1 MGWMFV
7 RIIWIPLYRQQETE
21 RFVGSQET
29 PAVQVDIERQ
39 DGKGTRSWSIAD
51 QQALQKLKSG
61 LQAAEAA
68 PSGEPPPSD
77 QKYRLRIK
85 RSDSRVD
92 EYEVILGAEGR
103 MQDRLY
109 EVRSSGGA
117 PVYGTAYTTPDL
129 RAALQ
134 QVLVTPAAK

>member
-7 RIIWIPLYRQQETE
+7 HVIWIPLYRQQETE

-39 DGKGTRSWSIAD
+39 DGKGTQSWSIAD
-51 QQALQKLKSG
+51 HQALQKLKSG

-68 PSGEPPPSD
+68 PSGPPPVSD
-77 QKYRLRIK
+77 QRYRLRI
-85 RSDSRVD
+85 RRADSRVD
-92 EYEVILGAEGR
+92 EYEVILGPEGR

-109 EVRSSGGA
+109 VIRGDARA
-117 PVYGTAYTTPDL
+117 PVTGTAYTTPEL
-129 RAALQ
+129 RSALQ
-134 QVLVTPAAK
+134 QVLATPAPK